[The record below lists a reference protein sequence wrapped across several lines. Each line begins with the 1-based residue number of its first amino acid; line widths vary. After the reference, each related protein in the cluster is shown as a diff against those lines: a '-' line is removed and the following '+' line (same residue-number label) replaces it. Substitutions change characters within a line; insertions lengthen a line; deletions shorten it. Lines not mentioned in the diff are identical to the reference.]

1 MIIDILFFIVTMI
14 YFCHGSAVAIT
25 ISLSSKMVEN
35 DHLGMDISIFLNLL
49 IIIKLNLLLF
59 LY

>member
-1 MIIDILFFIVTMI
+1 MI
-14 YFCHGSAVAIT
+14 YFCNGSAVAIT
-25 ISLSSKMVEN
+25 ISLASKMVEN
-35 DHLGMDISIFLNLL
+35 DHLGMDISIFFNLL